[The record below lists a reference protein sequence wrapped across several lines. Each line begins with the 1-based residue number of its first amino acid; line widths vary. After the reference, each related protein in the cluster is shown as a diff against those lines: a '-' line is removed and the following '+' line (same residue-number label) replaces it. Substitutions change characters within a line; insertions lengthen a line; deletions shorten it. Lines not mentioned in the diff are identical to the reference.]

1 MNEKNKEK
9 KLVVKSKINKISFS
23 LLSSEDIKKL
33 SVHSLTTKDLY
44 DVFTKTPIC
53 DGPLDRRLGVG
64 NKQDV
69 CLTCNEKLVTCVG
82 HFGDVKL
89 ALPVF
94 HIGLIKQ
101 TIQILSCVCKK
112 CGHLLLPEKKKLYFR
127 TKIRECHSSNDL
139 TLLGRKV
146 VAECKKVTSCS
157 SCCTPNG
164 VIKKGTGFK
173 ILHEVDTVE
182 GSSPVEN
189 GFDLGLPGQKT
200 FKKNKKN
207 ISRKVEE
214 INPLKALNIFK
225 SINESDYEVLG
236 MKESPEK
243 FLIQNVIVPPACIRP
258 SVGMDERGTNE
269 DDITIKISEIIHT
282 NSILKESIDK
292 GNPIS
297 LVNDDWDHLQLQCA
311 LLINSDLPQV
321 SVQSQPIR
329 GIVQRLKGK
338 SGRFRCNLSGKRVD
352 FSGRTVI
359 SPNPNLS
366 IDQVNVPEYMAKIL
380 TIPEKVTS
388 FNYERLTKLV
398 KNGPLQY
405 PGANYIIGNNF
416 KRFLMYGDRNEP
428 LRIGDVVE
436 RHLADGDVV
445 LFNRQPSLHRMSIM
459 AHFVKTHKNRTLR
472 FNECVCTPYNADFDG
487 DEMNIHVPQTVE
499 SIAECIELMG
509 VKENI
514 ITARHGEPLIAAT
527 QDFITALYL
536 LTSKD
541 TLFDRPRFAQL
552 LSYFSSSRIETR
564 PAISKPV
571 ELFTGKQLVEAML
584 WDSVKDKSQIRNI
597 LLEAKNRSF
606 TSISDPSDGY
616 VVIDSGNYL
625 SGRIDK
631 SIIGGEAKKSSLLY
645 VLLKIDKLAC
655 SAMMFNMT
663 KVASRYLGEVG
674 FSIGLIDVQPGPSLQ
689 RKKEIVVD
697 EGYSKV
703 NDIISKIEVNNP
715 TNSSEMEISC
725 TLNKIREDC
734 GSICISELSSFNSPI
749 IMQACGSKGS
759 KINVSQMIA
768 CVGQQ
773 IISGKR
779 IPNGMLNRTLP
790 LFKKHSIDPI
800 AKGFVKNSFYTGMTP
815 PEFFFHAVSGRE
827 GLVDTAVKTA
837 ETGYMQRRLMK
848 ALEDLSVKYDYSVR
862 TPFNDIVQYKYGEDG
877 IDPLFM
883 EADSPI
889 DWERLFNLIK
899 SRILNDSLSEI
910 VKENL
915 VDNREGLSVVD
926 NREGLSVVDNREGL
940 SVVDNRESLSV
951 VDNREGLSV
960 VDNRESLLRKIRED
974 LIIRKYCGDIL
985 NFHFIEDLRNF
996 IGKAS
1001 QFKVFNGREF
1011 VGITSYRKFWDLLA
1025 EFLVSKIKTTLIE
1038 PGTAV
1043 GAIAGQSIGE
1053 PGTQMTLKTFHFA
1066 GVASMNITLGV
1077 PRLKEIINAVANIN
1091 TPIINV
1097 SLTHKT
1103 LFEAQAARGRILRVQ
1118 FKDICKRIS
1127 ESVSREAMFV
1137 DFELDVDL
1145 MRKLCLQ
1152 IDANHIKHRLSIP
1165 EAVTVIENRT
1175 IRVNLKGST
1184 SQSLYSF
1191 ERLKK
1196 KILNTVVSGIN
1207 SINKVVIHNEKG
1219 EYKLILEGSGILKV
1233 FGVNGVD
1240 FSTTVGN
1247 GILETQEILGIE
1259 AARSLIIDEIE
1270 YTVGKHGIKI
1280 DPRHVMLLADTM
1292 TYKGEVLGITRFGI
1306 SKMSCSTLM
1315 LASFEQTADHLFEA
1329 AMRSK
1334 EDDVGGVS
1342 ESIILGRPIS
1352 IGTGGIDLFWEKL

>member
-1 MNEKNKEK
+1 MSEK
-9 KLVVKSKINKISFS
+9 KLIVKSKINKISFS
-23 LLSSEDIKKL
+23 LLSAEDIKKL
-33 SVHSLTTKDLY
+33 SVHTLTTKDLY

-89 ALPVF
+89 VLPVF

-101 TIQILSCVCKK
+101 TVQVLSCVCKK
-112 CGHLLLPEKKKLYFR
+112 CGVLLLPEKKKLYFR
-127 TKIRECHSSNDL
+127 TKIRECNSSNDL
-139 TLLGRKV
+139 TLLGRKI
-146 VAECKKVTSCS
+146 VAECKKITSCS

-164 VIKKGTGFK
+164 TVKKGTGFK
-173 ILHEVDTVE
+173 ILHEVEMIELSNVDKDKLS
-182 GSSPVEN
+182 GSVVTPIGS
-189 GFDLGLPGQKT
+189 GFDLGLQVQKT
-200 FKKNKKN
+200 NTINSKIRRNKKN
-207 ISRKVEE
+207 LVKKVEE
-214 INPLKALNIFK
+214 INPLKALNLFK
-225 SINESDYEVLG
+225 SISEGDYELLG
-236 MKESPEK
+236 MRESPEK

-258 SVGMDERGTNE
+258 SVGMDEKGTNE

-282 NSILKESIDK
+282 NNILKESIGK
-292 GNPIS
+292 GNPIN

-311 LLINSDLPQV
+311 LLVNSDLPQV
-321 SVQSQPIR
+321 SVQSQPVR

-366 IDQVNVPEYMAKIL
+366 IDQVNVPEYMAKVL
-380 TIPEKVTS
+380 TIPEKVTEYN
-388 FNYERLTKLV
+388 FKRLTKLV
-398 KNGPLQY
+398 KNGPLNY

-416 KRFLMYGDRNEP
+416 KKFLLYGNKDEP
-428 LRIGDVVE
+428 LRVGDIVE

-459 AHFVKTHKNRTLR
+459 AHYVKTHKNRTLR

-499 SIAECIELMG
+499 AIAESIELMG

-514 ITARHGEPLIAAT
+514 ITARHGEPLVAAT

-536 LTSKD
+536 ISSKD
-541 TLFDRPRFAQL
+541 TFFDRPRFAQL
-552 LSYFSSSRIETR
+552 LSYFSSCRIQVE
-564 PAISKPV
+564 PAITKPV
-571 ELFTGKQLVEAML
+571 ELFTGKQLVETMIF
-584 WDSVKDKSQIRNI
+584 DSVKDTKNV

-606 TSISDPSDGY
+606 ISQIHHNDGY
-616 VVIDSGNYL
+616 VVIDNGKFL

-645 VLLKIDKLAC
+645 VLLKIDKTAC
-655 SAMMFNMT
+655 STMMFNLT

-674 FSIGLIDVQPGPSLQ
+674 FSIGLIDVLPGPSLQ
-689 RKKEIVVD
+689 KKKEIVVE
-697 EGYSKV
+697 EGYEKV
-703 NDIISKIEVNNP
+703 NEIIKNIENLENG
-715 TNSSEMEISC
+715 EMEISC
-725 TLNKIREDC
+725 ILNKIREDC
-734 GSICISELSSFNSPI
+734 GSICINELSDFNSPI

-800 AKGFVKNSFYTGMTP
+800 AKGFVKNSFYSGMTP

-862 TPFNDIVQYKYGEDG
+862 TPFNDVVQYKYGEDG

-883 EADSPI
+883 ESDSPI
-889 DWERLFNLIK
+889 DFPKLFNLIK
-899 SRILNDSLSEI
+899 SRMLHNISLCSEKIDSLDIESLLNDLKKDTIIDKYCKDILNEDFVGELKKFLSEI
-910 VKENL
+910 LNFKIFDSSDFNL
-915 VDNREGLSVVD
+915 IISYKKFRQY
-926 NREGLSVVDNREGL
+926 
-940 SVVDNRESLSV
+940 
-951 VDNREGLSV
+951 
-960 VDNRESLLRKIRED
+960 LLEFLTYKIR
-974 LIIRKYCGDIL
+974 
-985 NFHFIEDLRNF
+985 N
-996 IGKAS
+996 
-1001 QFKVFNGREF
+1001 
-1011 VGITSYRKFWDLLA
+1011 
-1025 EFLVSKIKTTLIE
+1025 TLIE

-1077 PRLKEIINAVANIN
+1077 PRLKEIINAVSNIN

-1097 SLTHKT
+1097 SLTYKT
-1103 LFEAQAARGRILRVQ
+1103 LFEAQAARGRIIRIH

-1127 ESVSREAMFV
+1127 ESVGRDAMFI
-1137 DFELDVDL
+1137 DFELDTDL
-1145 MRKLCLQ
+1145 MKILCLQ
-1152 IDANHIKHRLSIP
+1152 VDANQIKHKLNLSEPI
-1165 EAVTVIENRT
+1165 TVIDSKILR
-1175 IRVNLKGST
+1175 INLKGAT
-1184 SQSLYSF
+1184 SLNLYNF
-1191 ERLKK
+1191 EKLKK
-1196 KILNTVVSGIN
+1196 KIMNTIVSGIN
-1207 SINKVVIHNEKG
+1207 TINKVVIHNEKG
-1219 EYKLILEGSGILKV
+1219 EYKLILEGSGLQKI
-1233 FGVNGVD
+1233 FGIRGVD
-1240 FSTTVGN
+1240 FINTIGN
-1247 GILETQEILGIE
+1247 GILETQEVLGIE
-1259 AARSLIIDEIE
+1259 AARSLIINEIE

-1329 AMRSK
+1329 ALRSK

-1352 IGTGGIDLFWEKL
+1352 IGTGGLDLFWDKESSQQ